1 MRTPIRTALGGRFSS
16 FDALAKAMTETP
28 ISDGWPRY
36 RSLGAKIGQLDQGK
50 TGWWL
55 QRPEQLRVLLD
66 LLGLSGPD
74 VGIHPDAFD
83 GLFAFSDF
91 PELPPLD
98 ARRERFCD
106 IAGPGPLPRDRDRAE
121 LDLWLEDR
129 PRSLHRMPTSTVW
142 LHVPPRTGRSVL
154 LATLTSTGRYE
165 VLVKNTLADV
175 GELLAGAEPIVIAV
189 SADGGMLDLL
199 ALARRP
205 EDAGTLIIAPFA
217 APSRRDA
224 DPLEDWSWEGMTGEK
239 LDRQLLG
246 MTNPGSL
253 RSAIQPVQ
261 WQLHSGWRQK
271 LLNWVEARLSRHDS
285 DTLFS
290 STSLGEWLDSFD
302 PLQEWIRTPADLMAL
317 CRVTHHGLEKRLP
330 DRGMRNAGQQLLTAM
345 PLSGPGEEA
354 LFARLACA
362 RWEDFTQPWRNAL
375 PYAAWEGLAPAPP
388 SRVDLLAI
396 AEESDMDERYRQVTR
411 LARQPDTAGLRL
423 LSGAGLL
430 ARSSNG
436 CFDLEPRVLA
446 DLAVRDHLL
455 VTMTSGRVDK
465 WGMACF
471 DPERRATVD
480 AALDALDDGDLLAA
494 VEGVLHRGFQS
505 AAGLAAAEALF
516 CTVGRRKLQGRQVPD
531 GVHALASAV
540 VPHLPLGVDGWTLPG
555 PWTRPLSMPAECCEW
570 LAVCWAWSLSPKPE
584 MPALAGYAGWLFAG
598 WCDDLPETPFWLRS
612 LTPPSEGST
621 YIDAWTSVL
630 KAAQAV
636 VRHRTVLVDDPPSL
650 WHGALLAAS
659 IYGAWP
665 AQAVWWEAVHA
676 DETMTE
682 ILLTQLKHHGSAG
695 ATNVWPSLIAHE
707 AEAISTGQIRAM
719 FSPVRIAI
727 LEQLDAAVTV
737 KGLGLQ
743 ERRYAVRNAQLMPP
757 KVRRMLLDSLAPEE
771 LEEDIQSA
779 DRLFKAC
786 GREAV
791 ASLVRWLDTTIGWF
805 AASQMWEHN
814 PEFTI
819 QWIEAHAATNAE
831 LAEMVLDACPQSE
844 SARAAGVLLR
854 DRTLLDFGARQ
865 DWVRNR
871 LPGSGMAATVLVALL
886 EQSGSRN
893 DRA

>member
-1 MRTPIRTALGGRFSS
+1 
-16 FDALAKAMTETP
+16 MTETL
-28 ISDGWPRY
+28 ISDGWPLY
-36 RSLGAKIGQLDQGK
+36 RSLAAKIGQLDQGK
-50 TGWWL
+50 TEWWL
-55 QRPEQLRVLLD
+55 QRPAQLQVLLD
-66 LLGLSGPD
+66 LLGLSSAD
-74 VGIHPDAFD
+74 VGIHPNASD
-83 GLFAFSDF
+83 GLFAFSHF

-98 ARRERFCD
+98 PRRERFCD

-121 LDLWLEDR
+121 LDLWLEHR

-142 LHVPPRTGRSVL
+142 LHVPLGTGRSVL
-154 LATLTSTGRYE
+154 LATLTSTARYE

-175 GELLAGAEPIVIAV
+175 GERLAGAEPVVIAV
-189 SADGGMLDLL
+189 SADGGMQDLL

-224 DPLEDWSWEGMTGEK
+224 DPLEEWSWEGMTGEK

-246 MTNPGSL
+246 MTNPASL

-261 WQLHSGWRQK
+261 WQLRSGWRRK
-271 LLNWVEARLSRHDS
+271 LLDWVEARLSRHDS

-290 STSLGEWLDSFD
+290 STGLGGWLDRFD

-317 CRVTHHGLEKRLP
+317 CRVTHHGLEKKLP
-330 DRGMRNAGQQLLTAM
+330 DRAMRNAGQLLLAAM

-362 RWEDFTQPWRNAL
+362 RWEDFTQPWRDAL
-375 PYAAWEGLAPAPP
+375 PYAAWEALAPAPP
-388 SRVDLLAI
+388 SHADLVAM
-396 AEESDMDERYRQVTR
+396 AGESDMDARYRQVTR
-411 LARQPDTAGLRL
+411 LARQSDTAGLRL

-430 ARSSNG
+430 ARSSKG
-436 CFDLEPRVLA
+436 FFDLEPRVLA

-455 VTMTSGRVDK
+455 VTMTGGGADR

-480 AALDALDDGDLLAA
+480 AALDALDDDGLLAA
-494 VEGVLHRGFQS
+494 AGGVLHGRCQG

-516 CTVGRRKLQGRQVPD
+516 CAVGRRKLQGRQVPD
-531 GVHALASAV
+531 GIHALASVV
-540 VPHLPLGVDGWTLPG
+540 VPHLPLDEDAWTLPG
-555 PWTRPLSMPAECCEW
+555 PWTRPLSMPAERCEW
-570 LAVCWAWSLSPKPE
+570 LAVCWAWSLGPKPE
-584 MPALAGYAGWLFAG
+584 MPPLTGYVGWLFAG
-598 WCDDLPETPFWLRS
+598 WCDALPETPFWLRS
-612 LTPPSEGST
+612 LTPPSEDST

-636 VRHRTVLVDDPPSL
+636 VRHRTVLVDDPPPL

-665 AQAVWWEAVHA
+665 AQTAWWEAVHA
-676 DETMTE
+676 DETMTGMM
-682 ILLTQLKHHGSAG
+682 LTQLKHYGSAG
-695 ATNVWPSLIAHE
+695 AANLWPSLVAHE
-707 AEAISTGQIRAM
+707 AEAISTSQIRAV

-727 LEQLDAAVTV
+727 LDQLNAAVAV
-737 KGLGLQ
+737 GGLGLQ
-743 ERRYAVRNAQLMPP
+743 ERHYAVRNAQLMPP
-757 KVRRMLLDSLAPEE
+757 KVRRTLLDSLAPED
-771 LEEDIQSA
+771 LEEDIRSA

-786 GREAV
+786 GPDAV
-791 ASLVRWLDTTIGWF
+791 ASLVRWLDTTVGYL

-819 QWIEAHAATNAE
+819 QWIEAHAATSAG
-831 LAEMVLDACPQSE
+831 LAKIVLDACPQTG

-854 DRTLLDFGARQ
+854 DRTLLDFEARQ
-865 DWVRNR
+865 AWVRKR
-871 LPGSGMAATVLVALL
+871 LPGSGMAATALVALL
-886 EQSGSRN
+886 EQSGNRK
-893 DRA
+893 